1 MAKLSDI
8 AKVLIELRTTSIAK
22 AEFGIP
28 LVVSK
33 GVVFNNA
40 GELVRVYQSAD
51 EAAKDSTA
59 TIPDTVVKALRIIF
73 SQTPRPSEAMVAALQ
88 YSSQA
93 TVTLDTVPNGGK
105 YAAAKK
111 FEFTLDGTKIATAA
125 VTDTLDTPATVSADL
140 LAKFNAQ
147 TALTA
152 KYTAA
157 VSSNNM
163 SLTFTPKL
171 VATVPVFDATKEGV
185 STFVTEA
192 LTDTLQAQLANIQ
205 GYNDSWYGFT
215 VLDTTKQ
222 VIMDAAEWAEAAD
235 PAVQHFAA
243 SSDAAIW
250 NTPASSSATD
260 VLSALNALQ
269 YERTAVVATKN
280 TDGLD
285 AVAAMA
291 RFYTGQPGSIVAGL
305 KTLVGI
311 NPTAFTPSEIKNI
324 KDKQGNWYT
333 KYAKN
338 VFLFNPGKAVSG
350 RWLDEVRDRDWLVN
364 YIQTEIVSA
373 LIRRP
378 KVPYT
383 NPGITTMEN
392 VLRGCLVRAQ
402 QMGVIAPDQT
412 DALGNT
418 VPGFVITVPNVFD
431 VSFSDKADRVLRLSF
446 VALLAGAIQSVEV
459 NGVLT
464 YDYSEAA

>member
-33 GVVFNNA
+33 GVKFGNV

-51 EAAKDSTA
+51 EAVLDKTA
-59 TIPDTVVKALRIIF
+59 TIPDNVIKALRVIF
-73 SQTPRPSEAMVAALQ
+73 SQQPRLTSAMVATLAYTRTVNVALDAPP
-88 YSSQA
+88 S
-93 TVTLDTVPNGGK
+93 GGK
-105 YAAAKK
+105 YAAAKTIA
-111 FEFTLDGTKIATAA
+111 FTLDTVALTVTTAA
-125 VTDTLDTPATVSADL
+125 DTMDTPALVSADL
-140 LAKFNAQ
+140 VRQ
-147 TALTA
+147 LTA
-152 KYTAA
+152 NATLNSKYTA
-157 VSSNNM
+157 VIDPNG
-163 SLTFTPKL
+163 LTIVLTPK
-171 VATVPVFDATKEGV
+171 ADTTVPVAVAGTGTSVSDKE
-185 STFVTEA
+185 
-192 LTDTLQAQLANIQ
+192 TLVESIPTQLANIQ
-205 GYNDSWYGFT
+205 GYNDGWYGFAI
-215 VLDTTKQ
+215 LDTSAET
-222 VIMDAAEWAEAAD
+222 ITAAAEWAESAD

-243 SSDAAIW
+243 STDDKIWTTPAGDAA
-250 NTPASSSATD
+250 TD
-260 VLSALNALQ
+260 ILSTLNRKQ
-269 YERTAVVATKN
+269 YERTALVPTKN
-280 TDGLD
+280 TDALD

-291 RFYTGQPGSIVAGL
+291 RFYVGQPGSIVAGL
-305 KTLVGI
+305 KTLVGVT
-311 NPTAFTPSEIKNI
+311 PSAFTPSEIKNI

-364 YIQTEIVSA
+364 YIQTEMVSA

-418 VPGFVITVPNVFD
+418 VPGFMITVPNALD
-431 VSFSDKADRVLRLSF
+431 VPFSDKADRVLRLSF
-446 VALLAGAIQSVEV
+446 VALLAGAIQSIEV